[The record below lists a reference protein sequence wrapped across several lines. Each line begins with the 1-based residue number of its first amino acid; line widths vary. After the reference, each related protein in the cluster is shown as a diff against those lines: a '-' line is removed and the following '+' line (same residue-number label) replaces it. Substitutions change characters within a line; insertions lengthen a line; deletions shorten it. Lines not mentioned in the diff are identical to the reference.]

1 MGKDRNTNQGPLNR
15 RQFLGLG
22 AGAGAS
28 MVLAAC
34 GGGTDAPPG
43 AGGGGGGGGGQFGEG
58 KEYTGPNVSLAFWNG
73 FTGGDGPFM
82 RQLVDQFNSEHQ
94 NIKVSMNVLRW
105 EDFYPKVPTAVQSGN
120 GPDIAIMHIDQLATN
135 AARRVVIPVD
145 EVATA
150 LDLQQDDFAPAV
162 WSAGVYKEQ
171 RYGLPLDIHPLLF
184 YFNRKEME
192 AAGISEPPKDRA
204 SFEAAAK
211 ELKGSGAQ
219 NPFWVTS
226 TWPAHLMWWSLIHQF
241 GGTPYNEDGSQ
252 AQFNSD
258 AGVEALTWQVNNIQQ
273 GYSPKNVANDAQAV
287 AFRQGKNALTWDG
300 IWMMNEWAKV
310 KSLEWGAAPLPQI
323 GDQPA
328 VWASSHNFVVTSQ
341 AQKDPNKLQASKV
354 FISWISDHSIDWAKA
369 GQIAARAS
377 VRESPEFQELE
388 VQNIAAQ
395 QLDYVKFPPAVPGIG
410 EVTNPTFELA
420 VNEAVLGKKS
430 PKAALDDA
438 TSKANELLAANKK
451 KYGG

>member
-1 MGKDRNTNQGPLNR
+1 MGKQGSTNQGPLSR

-28 MVLAAC
+28 MLLAAC
-34 GGGTDAPPG
+34 GGGTSAPPG
-43 AGGGGGGGGGQFGEG
+43 AGGSGGGGAFGSG
-58 KEYTGPNVSLAFWNG
+58 NEYTGPNVSLAFWNG

-82 RQLVDQFNSEHQ
+82 RQLVEQFNGEHQ
-94 NIKVSMNVLRW
+94 NIKVSMNVLQW
-105 EDFYPKVPTAVQSGN
+105 EDFYPKVPTAVSSGN

-135 AARRVVIPVD
+135 AARRVIIPVD
-145 EVATA
+145 EVGTA
-150 LDLQQDDFAPAV
+150 LGLQQDDFAPAV
-162 WSAGVYKEQ
+162 WSAGVWQEK

-184 YFNRKEME
+184 YYNQEEMQK
-192 AAGISEPPKDRA
+192 AGISEPPKDRA
-204 SFEAAAK
+204 SFEAALK
-211 ELKGSGAQ
+211 EMKSSGVES
-219 NPFWVTS
+219 PFWVTS
-226 TWPAHLMWWSLIHQF
+226 TWPAHLMWWSLIYQF
-241 GGTPYNEDGSQ
+241 GGQPYNQDGSQ

-258 AGVEALTWQVNNIQQ
+258 AGVEALTWQVDNIQQ

-300 IWMMNEWAKV
+300 IWMMNEWAKI

-323 GDQPA
+323 GSQPA

-341 AQKDPNKLQASKV
+341 AQKDPNKLQAAKV
-354 FISWISDHSIDWAKA
+354 FIAWISEHSIDWAKA

-377 VRESPEFQELE
+377 VRDSAEFQQLE

-410 EVTNPTFELA
+410 EVTAPTFELA

-430 PKAALDDA
+430 PKQALDDA
-438 TSKANELLAANKK
+438 TQKANQLLAANKK

>member
-1 MGKDRNTNQGPLNR
+1 MGKDRNTNQGPLSR
-15 RQFLGLG
+15 RLFLGLG

-28 MVLAAC
+28 MLLAAC
-34 GGGTDAPPG
+34 GGGTDTPPG

-58 KEYTGPNVSLAFWNG
+58 KEYTGPSVSLAFWNG

-82 RQLVDQFNSEHQ
+82 RKLVDQFNGEHQ
-94 NIKVSMNVLRW
+94 NIKVSMNVLQW
-105 EDFYPKVPTAVQSGN
+105 ADFYPKVPTAVQSGN
-120 GPDIAIMHIDQLATN
+120 GPDIAIMHIDNLATN
-135 AARRVVIPVD
+135 AARRVIIPVD
-145 EVATA
+145 EVATVLEYQEA
-150 LDLQQDDFAPAV
+150 DFAPAV
-162 WSAGVYKEQ
+162 WQAGVWQEK
-171 RYGLPLDIHPLLF
+171 RYGIPLDIHPLLQYHNEKF
-184 YFNRKEME
+184 IGQ
-192 AAGISEPPKDRA
+192 APTDLA
-204 SFEAAAK
+204 SFESTVKDAEGK
-211 ELKGSGAQ
+211 GAQ

-226 TWPAHLMWWSLIHQF
+226 TWPAHLIWWSLIHQF
-241 GGTPYNEDGSQ
+241 GGTPYSEDGSQ

-287 AFRQGKNALTWDG
+287 AFRQGKNVLTWDG

-410 EVTNPTFELA
+410 EITAPTFELA

>member
-28 MVLAAC
+28 MLLAAC
-34 GGGTDAPPG
+34 GGGTSTPPG
-43 AGGGGGGGGGQFGEG
+43 AGGGGGGGQFGEG

-82 RQLVDQFNSEHQ
+82 RKLVEQFNGEHQ
-94 NIKVSMNVLRW
+94 NIKVSMNVLQW
-105 EDFYPKVPTAVQSGN
+105 ADFYPKVPTAVSSGN
-120 GPDIAIMHIDQLATN
+120 GPDIAIMHIDNLATN
-135 AARRVVIPVD
+135 AARRVIIPVD
-145 EVATA
+145 EVATV
-150 LDLQQDDFAPAV
+150 LEYEESDFSPAV
-162 WSAGVYKEQ
+162 WSAGVWQEK
-171 RYGLPLDIHPLLF
+171 RYGIPLDIHPLLQYHNEKF
-184 YFNRKEME
+184 IGQ
-192 AAGISEPPKDRA
+192 APTDLA
-204 SFEAAAK
+204 SFESTVK
-211 ELKGSGAQ
+211 EAEGKGAQ

-226 TWPAHLMWWSLIHQF
+226 TWPIMWMWWSLIYQF
-241 GGTPYNEDGSQ
+241 GGAPYNEDGSQ

-258 AGVEALTWQVNNIQQ
+258 AGVEALTWLRSNIEK
-273 GYSPKNVANDAQAV
+273 GYSPKNVAADAQAV
-287 AFRQGKNALTWDG
+287 AFRQGKNPLTWDG

-310 KSLEWGAAPLPQI
+310 DGLQWQASPMPQI
-323 GDQPA
+323 GDQQA

-341 AQKDPNKLQASKV
+341 AQKDANKLQASKV

-369 GQIAARAS
+369 GQIPARAS
-377 VRESPEFQELE
+377 VRETPEFQELE

-410 EVTNPTFELA
+410 DVMAPTFELA
-420 VNEAVLGKKS
+420 LNEAILGKKS
-430 PKAALDDA
+430 PKAALDEA

>member
-1 MGKDRNTNQGPLNR
+1 MGKDRNTNQGPLSR
-15 RQFLGLG
+15 RHFLGLG
-22 AGAGAS
+22 AGVGAS
-28 MVLAAC
+28 MLLAAC
-34 GGGTDAPPG
+34 GGGTDTPPG
-43 AGGGGGGGGGQFGEG
+43 AGGGGGGGGQFGEG
-58 KEYTGPNVSLAFWNG
+58 KEYTGPAVSLAFWNG
-73 FTGGDGPFM
+73 FTGADGPFM
-82 RQLVDQFNSEHQ
+82 RKLVDQFNGEHQ

-120 GPDIAIMHIDQLATN
+120 GPDITIMHIDQLATN
-135 AARRVVIPVD
+135 AARRVIIPVD

-150 LDLQQDDFAPAV
+150 LEYQQDDFAPAV

-184 YFNRKEME
+184 YYNQKEMQ
-192 AAGISEPPKDRA
+192 AAGISEPPQDRA

-211 ELKGSGAQ
+211 ELKGKGAD

-226 TWPAHLMWWSLIHQF
+226 TWPAHLIWWSLIHQF
-241 GGTPYNEDGSQ
+241 GGTPYSEDGSQ

-258 AGVEALTWQVNNIQQ
+258 AGVEALTWQVNNIEQ
-273 GYSPKNVANDAQAV
+273 GYSPKNVANDAEMI
-287 AFRQGKNALTWDG
+287 AFKQSKNALTWNG
-300 IWMMNEWAKV
+300 IWMMNEWPKV

-323 GDQPA
+323 GNQPA
-328 VWASSHNFVVTSQ
+328 VWASSHNFAVTSQ

-377 VRESPEFQELE
+377 VRESPEFQALE

>member
-1 MGKDRNTNQGPLNR
+1 MGKNRDNNQGPLSR
-15 RQFLGLG
+15 RQFLGVG
-22 AGAGAS
+22 AGAGAG
-28 MVLAAC
+28 MLLAAC

-43 AGGGGGGGGGQFGEG
+43 AGGGGGGGGEFGEG

-82 RQLVDQFNSEHQ
+82 RKLVDQFNAEHQ
-94 NIKVSMNVLRW
+94 NIKVSMNVLQW
-105 EDFYPKVPTAVQSGN
+105 ADFYPKVPTAVQSGN
-120 GPDIAIMHIDQLATN
+120 GPDVAIMHIDQLATN
-135 AARRVVIPVD
+135 AARRVIIPVD
-145 EVATA
+145 DIATVLELA
-150 LDLQQDDFAPAV
+150 QDDFAPSV

-171 RYGLPLDIHPLLF
+171 RYGLPLDVHPLLF
-184 YFNRKEME
+184 YYNQKDLEKAGLSE
-192 AAGISEPPKDRA
+192 APTDRA
-204 SFEAAAK
+204 GFEAALK
-211 ELKGSGAQ
+211 EMKSAGVQ

-226 TWPAHLMWWSLIHQF
+226 TWPAHLMWWSLIYQF
-241 GGTPYNEDGSQ
+241 GGSPYSEDGSK

-258 AGVEALTWQVNNIQQ
+258 AGVEALTWQVDNIQQ

-310 KSLEWGAAPLPQI
+310 KSLDWGAAPMPTI
-323 GDQPA
+323 GDQQA
-328 VWASSHNFVVTSQ
+328 VWGSSHNFTVTSQ

-354 FISWISDHSIDWAKA
+354 FISWISDKSIEWAKA

-377 VRESPEFQELE
+377 VRESPEFQALE

-410 EVTNPTFELA
+410 EVTAPTFELA

-430 PKAALDDA
+430 PKAALDGA

>member
-1 MGKDRNTNQGPLNR
+1 MDKDRSANQGPLSR

-28 MVLAAC
+28 MLLAAC
-34 GGGTDAPPG
+34 GGGTSAPPG
-43 AGGGGGGGGGQFGEG
+43 AGGGGGGGGQFGEG

-82 RQLVDQFNSEHQ
+82 RDLVKQFNGEHQ
-94 NIKVSMNVLRW
+94 NIKVSMNVLQW
-105 EDFYPKVPTAVQSGN
+105 ADFYPKVPTAVSSGN

-135 AARRVVIPVD
+135 AARRVIIPVD
-145 EVATA
+145 DVANV
-150 LDLQQDDFAPAV
+150 LELQQDDFAPAV
-162 WSAGVYKEQ
+162 WSAGVWQ
-171 RYGLPLDIHPLLF
+171 GRRYGLPLDIHPLLF
-184 YFNRKEME
+184 YYNQEELQK
-192 AAGISEPPKDRA
+192 AGISEPPRDRA
-204 SFEAAAK
+204 GFEAAVK
-211 ELKGSGAQ
+211 ELKAKGVE
-219 NPFWVTS
+219 NPFWMPS
-226 TWPAHLMWWSLIHQF
+226 DWPAHLIWWSLIYQF
-241 GGTPYNEDGSQ
+241 GGEPYTADGSQ

-258 AGVEALTWQVNNIQQ
+258 AGVQALTWMANINKQ
-273 GYSPKNVANDAQAV
+273 GYSPKNVAIDAQAV
-287 AFRQGKNALTWDG
+287 AFRQGRNALTWDG
-300 IWMMNEWAKV
+300 IWMMQQWNQV
-310 KSLEWGAAPLPQI
+310 KSLDWGAAPLPQI
-323 GDQPA
+323 GSQPA

-341 AQKDPNKLQASKV
+341 AQKDPNKLQAAKV

-410 EVTNPTFELA
+410 ELTAPTYQVA

-430 PKAALDDA
+430 PKAALDEA
-438 TSKANELLAANKK
+438 TTKANELLAANKK

>member
-1 MGKDRNTNQGPLNR
+1 MGKDRNSNQGPLSR
-15 RQFLGLG
+15 RQFLGIG

-28 MVLAAC
+28 MLLAAC
-34 GGGTDAPPG
+34 GGGTSTPPG
-43 AGGGGGGGGGQFGEG
+43 AGGGGGGGGQFGEG
-58 KEYTGPNVSLAFWNG
+58 SEYTGPNVSLAFWNG
-73 FTGGDGPFM
+73 FTGGDGPYM
-82 RQLVDQFNSEHQ
+82 RQLVEQFNGEHQ
-94 NIKVSMNVLRW
+94 NIKVSMNVLQW
-105 EDFYPKVPTAVQSGN
+105 EDFYPKVPTAVTSGN
-120 GPDIAIMHIDQLATN
+120 GPDVAIMHIDQLATN
-135 AARRVVIPVD
+135 AARRVIIPVD
-145 EVATA
+145 DIATA
-150 LDLQQDDFAPAV
+150 LQLAQDDFAPSV
-162 WSAGVYKEQ
+162 WSAGVWQNK
-171 RYGLPLDIHPLLF
+171 RYGLPLDVHPLLF
-184 YFNRKEME
+184 YFNQEEMQK
-192 AAGISEPPKDRA
+192 AGISEPPKDRA
-204 SFEAAAK
+204 SFEAALK
-211 ELKGSGAQ
+211 EMKSAGAQ

-258 AGVEALTWQVNNIQQ
+258 AGVEALTWQVDNIQQ

-310 KSLEWGAAPLPQI
+310 KSLEWGAAPMPQI
-323 GDQPA
+323 GDQQA
-328 VWASSHNFVVTSQ
+328 VWGSSHNFVVTSQ
-341 AQKDPNKLQASKV
+341 TQEDPNKMQASKV
-354 FISWISDHSIDWAKA
+354 FISWISDKSIEWAKA

-377 VRESPEFQELE
+377 VRESPEFQALE

-395 QLDYVKFPPAVPGIG
+395 QLDYVKFPPATPGIG
-410 EVTNPTFELA
+410 EVTAPTFELA

>member
-1 MGKDRNTNQGPLNR
+1 MDKDRSANQGPLNR

-28 MVLAAC
+28 MLLAAC
-34 GGGTDAPPG
+34 GGGTSAPPPG
-43 AGGGGGGGGGQFGEG
+43 AGGGGGGGGEFGSG
-58 KEYTGPNVSLAFWNG
+58 TEYTGPSVSLAFWNG

-82 RQLVDQFNSEHQ
+82 RQLVDQFNGEHN
-94 NIKVSMNVLRW
+94 NIKVSMNVQQW
-105 EDFYPKVPTAVQSGN
+105 EDFYPKVPTAVSSGN
-120 GPDIAIMHIDQLATN
+120 GPDIAVMHIDQLATN
-135 AARRVVIPVD
+135 AARRVIIPVD
-145 EVATA
+145 EVATV
-150 LDLQQDDFAPAV
+150 LGLQQNDFAPAV
-162 WSAGVYKEQ
+162 WSAGVWQEK

-184 YFNRKEME
+184 YYNQEEMQK
-192 AAGISEPPKDRA
+192 AGISEAPKDRA
-204 SFEAAAK
+204 SFEAALK
-211 ELKGSGAQ
+211 EMKSSGVES
-219 NPFWVTS
+219 PFWVTS
-226 TWPAHLMWWSLIHQF
+226 TWPAHLMWWSLAYQF
-241 GGTPYNEDGSQ
+241 GGAPYNEGGTQ

-273 GYSPKNVANDAQAV
+273 GFSPKNVANDAQAV

-323 GDQPA
+323 GSQPA

-341 AQKDPNKLQASKV
+341 AQKDPNKLQAAKV
-354 FISWISDHSIDWAKA
+354 FIAWISEHSIDWAKA

-377 VRESPEFQELE
+377 VRDSAEFQQLE

-395 QLDYVKFPPAVPGIG
+395 QLDHVKFPPAVPGIG
-410 EVTNPTFELA
+410 EITAPTFELA

-430 PKAALDDA
+430 PKQALDDA
-438 TSKANELLAANKK
+438 TQKANELLAANKK

>member
-82 RQLVDQFNSEHQ
+82 RKLVDQFNGEHQ
-94 NIKVSMNVLRW
+94 NIKVSMNVLQW
-105 EDFYPKVPTAVQSGN
+105 ADFYPKVPTAVTSGN

-135 AARRVVIPVD
+135 AARRVIIPVD
-145 EVATA
+145 EVATV
-150 LDLQQDDFAPAV
+150 LEYQESDFAPAV
-162 WSAGVYKEQ
+162 WSAGVWQEK
-171 RYGLPLDIHPLLF
+171 RYGIPLDIHPLLQ
-184 YFNRKEME
+184 YHNEKYIGQ
-192 AAGISEPPKDRA
+192 APTDRA
-204 SFEAAAK
+204 SFDSTVKDAEGK
-211 ELKGSGAQ
+211 GAQ

-241 GGTPYNEDGSQ
+241 GGTPYSEDGSQ

-258 AGVEALTWQVNNIQQ
+258 AGVEALTWQVSNIQQ

-310 KSLEWGAAPLPQI
+310 DGLQWQASPVPQI
-323 GDQPA
+323 GDQQA

-369 GQIAARAS
+369 GQIPARAS
-377 VRESPEFQELE
+377 VRETPEFQELE

-410 EVTNPTFELA
+410 EVTAPTFELA

-430 PKAALDDA
+430 PKAALDEA
-438 TSKANELLAANKK
+438 TSKANQLLEANKK

>member
-1 MGKDRNTNQGPLNR
+1 MGKDRNTNQGPLSR

-28 MVLAAC
+28 MLLAAC
-34 GGGTDAPPG
+34 GGGTDTPPG

-82 RQLVDQFNSEHQ
+82 RKLVDQFNGEHQ
-94 NIKVSMNVLRW
+94 NIKVSMNVLQW
-105 EDFYPKVPTAVQSGN
+105 ADFYPKVPTAVTSGN

-135 AARRVVIPVD
+135 AARRVIIPVD
-145 EVATA
+145 EVATV
-150 LDLQQDDFAPAV
+150 LELQQDDFAPAV
-162 WSAGVYKEQ
+162 WQAGVWQEK
-171 RYGLPLDIHPLLF
+171 RYGIPLDVHPLLL
-184 YFNRKEME
+184 YYNR
-192 AAGISEPPKDRA
+192 ALTQRAGLGA
-204 SFEAAAK
+204 SFRRLTLGALQIE
-211 ELKGSGAQ
+211 GAQ

-241 GGTPYNEDGSQ
+241 GGTPYSEDGSQ

-258 AGVEALTWQVNNIQQ
+258 AGVEALTWQVDNIQQ

-310 KSLEWGAAPLPQI
+310 KNLEWGAAPLPQI
-323 GDQPA
+323 GSQPA

-369 GQIAARAS
+369 GQIPARAS
-377 VRESPEFQELE
+377 VRETPEFQELE

-410 EVTNPTFELA
+410 EVTAPTFELA

-430 PKAALDDA
+430 PKAALDEA

>member
-1 MGKDRNTNQGPLNR
+1 MDQDRSNGRGLSR

-28 MVLAAC
+28 VLLAAC
-34 GGGTDAPPG
+34 GGGTDTPPG
-43 AGGGGGGGGGQFGEG
+43 AGGGGGGGGQFGSG
-58 KEYTGPNVSLAFWNG
+58 KEYSGPNVSLAFWNG

-82 RQLVDQFNSEHQ
+82 RQLVDQFNGEHP
-94 NIKVSMNVLRW
+94 NIKVSMNVLQW
-105 EDFYPKVPTAVQSGN
+105 EDYYPKVPTAVSSGN
-120 GPDIAIMHIDQLATN
+120 GPDIGIMHIDQLATN
-135 AARRVVIPVD
+135 AARRVIVPVD
-145 EVATA
+145 EVATV
-150 LDLQQDDFAPAV
+150 LELQQDDFAPAV
-162 WSAGVYKEQ
+162 WQAGVWQEK
-171 RYGLPLDIHPLLF
+171 RYGLPLDVHPLLF
-184 YFNRKEME
+184 YFNSALTQK
-192 AAGISEPPKDRA
+192 AGIGEAPTDRA
-204 SFEAAAK
+204 GFEAALK
-211 ELKGSGAQ
+211 ELQGAGVQ
-219 NPFWVTS
+219 NPFWITS
-226 TWPAHLMWWSLIHQF
+226 TWPAHLMWWTLIHQF
-241 GGTPYNEDGSQ
+241 GGQPYNADGSQ
-252 AQFNSD
+252 AMFNSD
-258 AGVEALTWQVNNIQQ
+258 AGVEALTWLTGNIEQ
-273 GYSPKNVANDAQAV
+273 GYSPKNVANDAQAI

-300 IWMMNEWAKV
+300 IWAMNDWAKV
-310 KSLEWGAAPLPQI
+310 KSLEWSAATIPQI

-341 AQKDPNKLQASKV
+341 AQKDPNKLQAAKA
-354 FISWISDHSIDWAKA
+354 FISWISDHSIDWAEA

-377 VRESPEFQELE
+377 VRETSEFQGLE

-410 EVTNPTFELA
+410 EVTAPTFELA